1 MPNLTKQEMI
11 NHIAT
16 TFNECHFITF
26 NNEKER
32 RRLHRLC
39 LLVCLKY
46 LSDKDQTFISLND
59 CNGFIKGILQNEG
72 YEIQTEDLFYKTEHI
87 ISP

>member
-1 MPNLTKQEMI
+1 MPDLTKPEMI

-16 TFNECHFITF
+16 TFNEGHFITF
-26 NNEKER
+26 DNERER

-39 LLVCLKY
+39 LLACLKY
-46 LSDKDQTFISLND
+46 LSDKAQTFISLDD

-72 YEIQTEDLFYKTEHI
+72 YEIQKEDMFYETEHT